1 MDNELILILLFT
13 LLICAYIF
21 AAIQSSQ
28 HFKKWPFYRSMFWI
42 LGVICISATVVGPL
56 AEYAHT
62 DFVVHMIVH
71 LLLGMLA
78 PLLLVLSAPITLIL
92 RTLNVKTA
100 RRLSRLLRS
109 RLVRYF
115 SNPIVASI
123 LNIGGLWI
131 LYATDLYSAMQ
142 HNFLIHVLVHIHVF
156 LAGYLF
162 TASLI
167 YIDPTPH
174 RLSYKYRTL
183 VFIIALAGHG
193 ILSKYIYAY
202 PPDGVPRTEAEIG
215 GMLMYDGGDAIDLGI
230 IFVLFYQWYKT
241 SRPNSVLSVS

>member
-1 MDNELILILLFT
+1 MVNELILILLFT

-21 AAIQSSQ
+21 AAIQSNQ
-28 HFKKWPFYRSMFWI
+28 HFKKWPLYRSVFWT
-42 LGVICISATVVGPL
+42 LGVFCIAASVIGPL
-56 AEYAHT
+56 AEHAHS
-62 DFVVHMIVH
+62 DFVLHMLVH

-78 PLLLVLSAPITLIL
+78 PLLLVLAAPITLIL
-92 RTLNVKTA
+92 RTLNVKAA

-109 RLVRYF
+109 RLVGFF
-115 SNPIVASI
+115 SNSIIASF

-183 VFIIALAGHG
+183 VFIFALAGHG

-202 PPDGVPRTEAEIG
+202 PPDGVPQAEAEIG
-215 GMLMYDGGDAIDLGI
+215 GMLMYYGGDAIDLGI

-241 SRPNSVLSVS
+241 SRPKRVLSIG